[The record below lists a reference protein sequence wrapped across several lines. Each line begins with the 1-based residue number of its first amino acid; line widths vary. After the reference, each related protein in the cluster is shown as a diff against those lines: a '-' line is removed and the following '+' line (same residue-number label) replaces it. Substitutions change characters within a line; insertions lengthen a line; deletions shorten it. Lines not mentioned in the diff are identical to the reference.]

1 MQVNVLFRDFQCS
14 TFQLSSQPSTTHS
27 SSSGT
32 AATGI
37 GKTCL
42 LWWISAVPASFP
54 WHCPLN
60 PLLHHSH
67 AATAG
72 DLKHKLQREKLKTT
86 NLLKTENMLG
96 LKTLPMG
103 NTGSG
108 RTELPQ
114 NTGGH
119 CNYIFLKK
127 IPSCSC
133 RPSILQAQSST
144 RGLGA
149 CGSCAVS

>member
-1 MQVNVLFRDFQCS
+1 MIEGPKCTHSVAMQVNVLFRDFQCS

-114 NTGGH
+114 NTLTLTP
-119 CNYIFLKK
+119 N
-127 IPSCSC
+127 P
-133 RPSILQAQSST
+133 ILQAQSST